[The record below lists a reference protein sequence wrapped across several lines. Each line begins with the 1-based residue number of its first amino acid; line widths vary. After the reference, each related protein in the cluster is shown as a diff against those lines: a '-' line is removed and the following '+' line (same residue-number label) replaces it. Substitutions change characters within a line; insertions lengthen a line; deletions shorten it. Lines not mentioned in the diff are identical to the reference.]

1 MANKV
6 VVFVNESRATK
17 EVKVDYFY
25 EDLSHITPH
34 LTNFSNGK
42 SVLKWGDFLYSL
54 NKVNEPIRL
63 FKDLIQIIEL
73 KQVGHYYVV
82 DTSDDDGKTWDFLE
96 SSKSFT
102 DYDECYNSMKQE
114 ATSML
119 ASEIDITQDFDF
131 TEENTHSMQIT
142 FGHDYI
148 VYHYSGKIMRF
159 TMCGDW

>member
-6 VVFVNESRATK
+6 VFVNEYRHTK
-17 EVKVDYFY
+17 EVEVKTMYQGN
-25 EDLSHITPH
+25 SHLDNILKSSP
-34 LTNFSNGK
+34 NGK
-42 SVLKWGDFLYSL
+42 KVLEWGDFLYSI
-54 NKVNEPIRL
+54 KRVNDPILL
-63 FKDLIQIIEL
+63 FNDLIQIIEL
-73 KQVGHYYVV
+73 KQDGHYFIVE
-82 DTSDDDGKTWDFLE
+82 TSDDNGKTWELLDR
-96 SSKSFT
+96 SKSYT
-102 DYDECYNSMKQE
+102 DYNDCYNSMKQE

-131 TEENTHSMQIT
+131 AEENTHSMQIT